1 MNMKSLKDIRLK
13 NTGKIVI
20 GPLNIDS
27 IGQKF
32 NSLKEITTGN
42 IDMFTISETKLDE
55 SWLDEGMRSDEKI
68 RRSIYNKS
76 TS

>member
-42 IDMFTISETKLDE
+42 IDIFTISET
-55 SWLDEGMRSDEKI
+55 
-68 RRSIYNKS
+68 N
-76 TS
+76 

>member
-32 NSLKEITTGN
+32 NSLKEITSGN
-42 IDMFTISETKLDE
+42 IDIFMISETKLDE